1 LKTIYKLALMA
12 LIIFGLCFSISTF
25 GYSEVDPSIISVRVV
40 RYGFPMT
47 WLKATTVILPVSP
60 TTYIVLWLELIVDI
74 VLYLALSIGIS
85 FITMKAMRRHEAS
98 KPSLWVRVLF
108 VVLVAYPTRLL
119 SCGIHE
125 LLGHGLW
132 AWIFG
137 ADRIWFNVSWLGFGW
152 CRWQG
157 LSDSYIARVMTMAGG
172 LINTFIIG
180 AAILTFLFLVR
191 KKGGFCLRFFLF
203 WLGFWTTINQASYL
217 LLGGLTGYGDPG
229 SLHSLTG
236 IPLSFFILLGFGLF
250 LVVYLAV
257 SVLFLSEATGLFPE
271 FKPKTLLFEFW
282 ITIPIQAILF
292 AVSPEHEMLFE
303 MFFFLLAVSVIPSLL
318 SLLLFQFFNRWK
330 LNDLKDT

>member
-1 LKTIYKLALMA
+1 
-12 LIIFGLCFSISTF
+12 LIILVLCFAISTL
-25 GYSEVDPSIISVRVV
+25 GYSEVDPAITIVRVV

-47 WLKATTVILPVSP
+47 WLKATTVIIPVSP
-60 TTYIVLWLELIVDI
+60 TTYNVLWFELIVNI
-74 VLYLALSIGIS
+74 IFYLALSLGIS
-85 FITMKAMRRHEAS
+85 FITMKATQHREAFA
-98 KPSLWVRVLF
+98 KASLWMRFLF
-108 VVLVAYPTRLL
+108 VILVAYPTRLL

-191 KKGGFCLRFFLF
+191 KKGGFYLRFFLF
-203 WLGFWTTINQASYL
+203 WLGFWTTITQANYL
-217 LLGGLTGYGDPG
+217 LLGGFTGYGDPG
-229 SLHSLTG
+229 SLHSLSG

-271 FKPKTLLFEFW
+271 FRPKTLLFEFW
-282 ITIPIQAILF
+282 ITIPIQVILF
-292 AVSPEHEMLFE
+292 TFSPEHEMPFE
-303 MFFFLLAVSVIPSLL
+303 TFFFLLVVSVIPSLL
-318 SLLLFQFFNRWK
+318 SLSLFQFFNRWR
-330 LNDLKDT
+330 LNMKTDVKDT